1 MSRGR
6 RKSTAKVSLGYLE
19 MDIMPIVWRHGQ
31 VTVKE
36 VFEELYPS
44 RKLAYTT
51 IMTVMRRLAHKG
63 ILEVDD
69 SVVPF
74 VYQPKVGSQELAAA
88 VVDEVVDRLL
98 EGSSAPLVLHYLEH
112 GKISS
117 AEQGKIKTL
126 LRGRVKTE

>member
-19 MDIMPIVWRHGQ
+19 MDIMPIVWRHGL